1 MRELT
6 KAQLAIGLL
15 AFFATIWDLLLIL
28 LNQEYIDWVN
38 LTLLVVIQLVLL
50 LVLAYVILA
59 LLEWVG
65 IFDLKTNAILTLLV
79 LVTMRLLSTAAS
91 ATTFV

>member
-6 KAQLAIGLL
+6 KAQLSIGLL
-15 AFFATIWDLLLIL
+15 AFFATIWDLLL
-28 LNQEYIDWVN
+28 NRTYVDW
-38 LTLLVVIQLVLL
+38 LTPAVLFVLQLILL

-79 LVTMRLLSTAAS
+79 LVTVRLLST
-91 ATTFV
+91 TPVTWP